1 MKLTLIDN
9 WKNIWKWYS
18 THAMVIYTALVS
30 YYAQMPAEDKASL
43 PLWVIYLIQAVI
55 VVSFVVGR
63 LIKQEQT
70 NE

>member
-1 MKLTLIDN
+1 MKLISN

-18 THAMVIYTALVS
+18 THAVVIYTALVS
-30 YYAQMPAEDKASL
+30 YYAQMPVAEKANL

-70 NE
+70 SE

>member
-1 MKLTLIDN
+1 MKLIDN

-18 THAMVIYTALVS
+18 THAVVIYTALVS
-30 YYAQMPAEDKASL
+30 YYAQMPAVDKASL

-70 NE
+70 SE

>member
-1 MKLTLIDN
+1 MKLIDN

-18 THAMVIYTALVS
+18 THAVVIYTALVS
-30 YYAQMPAEDKASL
+30 YYVQMPAVDKASL

>member
-1 MKLTLIDN
+1 MKLTLVDN

-18 THAMVIYTALVS
+18 THAVVIYTALVS
-30 YYAQMPAEDKASL
+30 YYAQMPAVDKASL

>member
-1 MKLTLIDN
+1 MKLISN

-18 THAMVIYTALVS
+18 THAVVIYTALVS
-30 YYAQMPAEDKASL
+30 YYAQMPEADKASL
-43 PLWVIYLIQAVI
+43 PLWVIYLILAVI

>member
-1 MKLTLIDN
+1 MKLIDN

-18 THAMVIYTALVS
+18 THAVVIYTALVS
-30 YYAQMPAEDKASL
+30 YYVQMPAVDKASL

-55 VVSFVVGR
+55 VVSFIVGR

>member
-1 MKLTLIDN
+1 MKLISN

-18 THAMVIYTALVS
+18 THAVVIYTALVS
-30 YYAQMPAEDKASL
+30 YYAQMPAAEKANL
-43 PLWVIYLIQAVI
+43 PLWVIYLIQAII
-55 VVSFVVGR
+55 VTSFVVGR

>member
-1 MKLTLIDN
+1 MKLIDN

-18 THAMVIYTALVS
+18 THAVVIYTALVS
-30 YYAQMPAEDKASL
+30 YYAQMPAVDKASL

-55 VVSFVVGR
+55 VVSFIVGR

>member
-1 MKLTLIDN
+1 MKLIDN

-18 THAMVIYTALVS
+18 THAVVIYTALVS
-30 YYAQMPAEDKASL
+30 YYAQMPAVDKASL
-43 PLWVIYLIQAVI
+43 PLWIIYLIQAVI

>member
-1 MKLTLIDN
+1 MKLTLVEN
-9 WKNIWKWYS
+9 WTSIWKWYS

-30 YYAQMPAEDKASL
+30 YYAQMPAVDKASL

>member
-1 MKLTLIDN
+1 MKLIDN

-18 THAMVIYTALVS
+18 THAVVIYTALVS
-30 YYAQMPAEDKASL
+30 YYAQMPEADKASL

>member
-1 MKLTLIDN
+1 MKLTLIEN

-30 YYAQMPAEDKASL
+30 YYAQMPAVDKASL

>member
-1 MKLTLIDN
+1 MKLIDN

-18 THAMVIYTALVS
+18 THAVVIYTGLVS
-30 YYAQMPAEDKASL
+30 YYAQMPAVDKASL

>member
-1 MKLTLIDN
+1 MKLIDN

-18 THAMVIYTALVS
+18 THAVVIYTALVS
-30 YYAQMPAEDKASL
+30 YYAQMPAVDKASL
-43 PLWVIYLIQAVI
+43 PLWVIYLIQAII

>member
-1 MKLTLIDN
+1 MKLIDN

-18 THAMVIYTALVS
+18 THAVVIYTALVS
-30 YYAQMPAEDKASL
+30 YYAQMPAADKASL

-70 NE
+70 SE

>member
-18 THAMVIYTALVS
+18 THAVVIYTALVS
-30 YYAQMPAEDKASL
+30 YYAQMPAIDKASL

-70 NE
+70 SE

>member
-1 MKLTLIDN
+1 MKLINN

-18 THAMVIYTALVS
+18 THAVVIYTALVS
-30 YYAQMPAEDKASL
+30 YYVQMPAVDKASL

-55 VVSFVVGR
+55 VVSFIVGR

>member
-1 MKLTLIDN
+1 MKLIDN

-18 THAMVIYTALVS
+18 THAVVIYTALVS
-30 YYAQMPAEDKASL
+30 YYAQMPAVDKASL

>member
-1 MKLTLIDN
+1 MKLIDN

-18 THAMVIYTALVS
+18 THAVVIYTALVS
-30 YYAQMPAEDKASL
+30 YYAQMPAVDKASL

-70 NE
+70 NK

>member
-1 MKLTLIDN
+1 MKLTLIEN
-9 WKNIWKWYS
+9 WTSIWKWYS

-30 YYAQMPAEDKASL
+30 YYAQMPAVDKASL

-70 NE
+70 NK

>member
-1 MKLTLIDN
+1 MKLISN

-18 THAMVIYTALVS
+18 THAVVIYTALVS
-30 YYAQMPAEDKASL
+30 YYAQMPATEKASL

-55 VVSFVVGR
+55 VVSFIVGR

-70 NE
+70 SE

>member
-1 MKLTLIDN
+1 MKLINN

-18 THAMVIYTALVS
+18 THAVVIYTALVS
-30 YYAQMPAEDKASL
+30 YYAQMPAVDKASL

-55 VVSFVVGR
+55 VVSFIVGR

>member
-1 MKLTLIDN
+1 MKLIDN

-18 THAMVIYTALVS
+18 THAVVIYTALVS
-30 YYAQMPAEDKASL
+30 YYAQMPAADKASL

-63 LIKQEQT
+63 LIKQDQT

>member
-1 MKLTLIDN
+1 MKLIDN
-9 WKNIWKWYS
+9 WKDIWKWYS
-18 THAMVIYTALVS
+18 THAVVIYTALVS
-30 YYAQMPAEDKASL
+30 YYAQMPAADKASL

-70 NE
+70 SE

>member
-1 MKLTLIDN
+1 MKLIDN

-18 THAMVIYTALVS
+18 THAVVIYTALVS
-30 YYAQMPAEDKASL
+30 YYAQMPAADKASL

-55 VVSFVVGR
+55 VVSFIVGR

>member
-1 MKLTLIDN
+1 MKLIDN

-18 THAMVIYTALVS
+18 THAVVIYTALVS
-30 YYAQMPAEDKASL
+30 YYAQMPAADKASL
-43 PLWVIYLIQAVI
+43 PLWVIYLIQAIIVI
-55 VVSFVVGR
+55 SFVVGR

>member
-1 MKLTLIDN
+1 MKLIDN

-18 THAMVIYTALVS
+18 THAVVTYTALVS
-30 YYAQMPAEDKASL
+30 YYAQMPAVDKASL

-55 VVSFVVGR
+55 VVSFIVGR

>member
-18 THAMVIYTALVS
+18 THAVVIYTALVS
-30 YYAQMPAEDKASL
+30 YYAQMPAVDKASL

-70 NE
+70 NK

>member
-18 THAMVIYTALVS
+18 THAVVIYTALVS
-30 YYAQMPAEDKASL
+30 YYAQMPAVDKASL

>member
-1 MKLTLIDN
+1 MKLVDN

-18 THAMVIYTALVS
+18 THAVVIYTALVS
-30 YYAQMPAEDKASL
+30 YYAQMPAVDKASL

>member
-1 MKLTLIDN
+1 MKLISN

-18 THAMVIYTALVS
+18 THAVVIYTALVS
-30 YYAQMPAEDKASL
+30 YYAQMPAADKASL

-70 NE
+70 SE

>member
-1 MKLTLIDN
+1 MKLIDN

-18 THAMVIYTALVS
+18 THAVVIYTALVS
-30 YYAQMPAEDKASL
+30 YYAQMPAADKASL

>member
-1 MKLTLIDN
+1 MKLIDN

-18 THAMVIYTALVS
+18 THAIVIYTALVS
-30 YYAQMPAEDKASL
+30 YYAQMPAVDKASL

>member
-1 MKLTLIDN
+1 MKLISN

-18 THAMVIYTALVS
+18 THAVVIYTALVS
-30 YYAQMPAEDKASL
+30 YYAQMPAADKASL

-55 VVSFVVGR
+55 VVSFIVGR